1 MIYNN
6 GNINIIN
13 SSNPFIC
20 LISCSWLLFI
30 IIIFIY
36 LVFISVG
43 NNIML
48 ERVDIILSLPNISI
62 CICTGL
68 ILIVINYWIK
78 DVIREYIK
86 KYEVLIIM
94 LFIVF
99 LILVFSEGMLFL
111 SFFSALFHSSLTDI
125 VEEGLYVP
133 DLCELTYT
141 NTLLLSNAALSSGCV
156 LNKYFKP
163 A

>member
-1 MIYNN
+1 MTLPTDI
-6 GNINIIN
+6 
-13 SSNPFIC
+13 
-20 LISCSWLLFI
+20 
-30 IIIFIY
+30 
-36 LVFISVG
+36 
-43 NNIML
+43 NIML

-99 LILVFSEGMLFL
+99 LIFIFPLVQLI
-111 SFFSALFHSSLTDI
+111 SFHPLIITFNL
-125 VEEGLYVP
+125 
-133 DLCELTYT
+133 
-141 NTLLLSNAALSSGCV
+141 
-156 LNKYFKP
+156 
-163 A
+163 